1 MKSIQAILEVYE
13 KASGQ
18 QINVKKTILFFGKP
32 VREETKNSI
41 KLLLGVP
48 EIKHY
53 EKYLGLPAVVG
64 KNRKKKLELHKR

>member
-13 KASGQ
+13 KASSQ
-18 QINVKKTILFFGKP
+18 QINAEKTTLFFEKP

-48 EIKHY
+48 EIKH
-53 EKYLGLPAVVG
+53 
-64 KNRKKKLELHKR
+64 